1 MKALYGSVAN
11 PEQEEDTQLE
21 IANSSPRKAVT
32 SLAAV
37 QLPQFP
43 PLPRR

>member
-1 MKALYGSVAN
+1 LYGSVAN
-11 PEQEEDTQLE
+11 PEREEDTQLA
-21 IANSSPRKAVT
+21 IANSNPRKGVT
-32 SLAAV
+32 SLASV